1 MKSTCETHSHTAAN
15 DIDDIRIR
23 SGPKSDSKIYTK
35 EYLWSC
41 EIANS
46 LIYCLGFTYAL
57 ISVWAHWFCHK
68 GICHTT
74 ILITCFYRPQPQGNR
89 AQCRMHIAQII
100 LWINYIIRCRSLV
113 SLAFDQRSV
122 YCFHTQNE
130 CIFII
135 EKHKKK
141 HENDANPFGKYIVLI
156 LHPIVNVL
164 QGQLHVDSVFSEW
177 LWFVLWWRDSLKA
190 AEGIYM
196 SQPLIVIMLSQCGCV
211 QHCDM
216 NNEIKV
222 TERVKRCI
230 VCRGNQ
236 YMHWVLT
243 AESPRI
249 ALHFFP
255 FNSVFNIKIQIAM
268 IRCHFI
274 CFNGICVIAIVMHL
288 KRPAQ
293 YVRSQMKMKFMMFF
307 SHHSN
312 AFPFP
317 GFVDFVWH
325 FTMISM

>member
-141 HENDANPFGKYIVLI
+141 RKWCQSIREIYCTYIASNCECI
-156 LHPIVNVL
+156 TGSITC
-164 QGQLHVDSVFSEW
+164 GFRVFRMA
-177 LWFVLWWRDSLKA
+177 V
-190 AEGIYM
+190 
-196 SQPLIVIMLSQCGCV
+196 
-211 QHCDM
+211 
-216 NNEIKV
+216 
-222 TERVKRCI
+222 
-230 VCRGNQ
+230 
-236 YMHWVLT
+236 
-243 AESPRI
+243 
-249 ALHFFP
+249 
-255 FNSVFNIKIQIAM
+255 
-268 IRCHFI
+268 I
-274 CFNGICVIAIVMHL
+274 CFAMA
-288 KRPAQ
+288 R
-293 YVRSQMKMKFMMFF
+293 
-307 SHHSN
+307 
-312 AFPFP
+312 
-317 GFVDFVWH
+317 
-325 FTMISM
+325 

>member
-141 HENDANPFGKYIVLI
+141 KRKWCQSIREIYCAYIASNCECI
-156 LHPIVNVL
+156 TGSITC
-164 QGQLHVDSVFSEW
+164 GFRVFRMA
-177 LWFVLWWRDSLKA
+177 V
-190 AEGIYM
+190 
-196 SQPLIVIMLSQCGCV
+196 
-211 QHCDM
+211 
-216 NNEIKV
+216 
-222 TERVKRCI
+222 
-230 VCRGNQ
+230 
-236 YMHWVLT
+236 
-243 AESPRI
+243 
-249 ALHFFP
+249 
-255 FNSVFNIKIQIAM
+255 
-268 IRCHFI
+268 I
-274 CFNGICVIAIVMHL
+274 CFAMA
-288 KRPAQ
+288 R
-293 YVRSQMKMKFMMFF
+293 
-307 SHHSN
+307 
-312 AFPFP
+312 
-317 GFVDFVWH
+317 
-325 FTMISM
+325 